1 MTYRVMIVDD
11 ERFIRRSFINR
22 IDWNRYGMEVV
33 GEAGDGKSA
42 CEMIPALEPDV
53 IFADIR
59 MPVMDGLELA
69 AFVRERYSGIYVILV
84 TAYSD
89 FEYARRGIASGVF
102 DYILKPLNP
111 ELLDETLSR
120 LLPLLEKEGKRRQEV
135 TSEEAQQMPEGTCF
149 AVLAAQRLDRT
160 GEKKPAAVRLEMCRR
175 STPERGRLFR
185 LSDCGDSAYSVYLL
199 QWENGDKVP
208 GDILPLVREFHADTE
223 NAGRTQDPEADR
235 GKGRPYIGVSE
246 VFRWDGAPDS
256 FQRAVE
262 ESIHALKCRLLYRVP
277 DRIYTWA
284 DARERSE
291 EQIVPRDPSPL
302 AEMARRSFEEHRF
315 IEGGQLLEDYIRQ
328 VPWGKIRNPDT
339 VENIV
344 DVCLGRLFR
353 AAWIA
358 GGDHQMD
365 LKLHAACLRRS
376 GYILEFADPDELAER
391 LREII
396 RKTTASMGEQQD
408 DLAVKAARFLQTHY
422 RENIQISTLEREFCV
437 SGSSLMT
444 TFKKEKGITINNYL
458 TMVRMERAK
467 ELLEGTAVSIQ
478 DAAAMVGYADANY
491 FTRAFKN
498 YTGMTPSQFRSGRT
512 ENPSP
517 RR

>member
-33 GEAGDGKSA
+33 GEAGDGRSA

-69 AFVRERYSGIYVILV
+69 ALVQERYSGIYVILV

-111 ELLDETLSR
+111 ELLDGTLSR

-149 AVLAAQRLDRT
+149 AALAAQRLDRT
-160 GEKKPAAVRLEMCRR
+160 GEKRPVAARLEMRQRR
-175 STPERGRLFR
+175 TPEKGRLFR
-185 LSDCGDSAYSVYLL
+185 ISDYGDSVYAVYLL
-199 QWENGDKVP
+199 QWENGGKVP
-208 GDILPLVREFHADTE
+208 GDILPLVRELAAETGEDQI
-223 NAGRTQDPEADR
+223 QDPEKGGNGDR
-235 GKGRPYIGVSE
+235 PFVGVSE
-246 VFRWDGAPDS
+246 VFCRDGAPDS
-256 FQRAVE
+256 FRRAVE

-284 DARERSE
+284 DARQRSE
-291 EQIVPRDPSPL
+291 GQIVSHNLSPL
-302 AEMARRSFEEHRF
+302 AEMAQRSFEEHRF
-315 IEGGQLLEDYIRQ
+315 IEGGQLLEDCIRQ
-328 VPWGKIRNPDT
+328 APWGKIGNPDAA
-339 VENIV
+339 EDIV
-344 DVCLGRLFR
+344 DACLGQLSR
-353 AAWIA
+353 ASRIA
-358 GGDHQMD
+358 GGDYQMD
-365 LKLHAACLRRS
+365 LRLHSSCLRRS
-376 GYILEFADPDELAER
+376 GYLLEFTDLDELGKK
-391 LREII
+391 LREVI
-396 RKTTASMGEQQD
+396 RRITAEMGEQQD
-408 DLAVKAARFLQTHY
+408 DLTVKVARFLQIHY

-458 TMVRMERAK
+458 TRVRMERAK
-467 ELLEGTAVSIQ
+467 ELLEGTTVSIQ

-498 YTGMTPSQFRSGRT
+498 YTGMTPSQFRVGST
-512 ENPSP
+512 ENSSP

>member
-33 GEAGDGKSA
+33 GEAGDGRSA

-69 AFVRERYSGIYVILV
+69 AFVQERYSGIYVILV
-84 TAYSD
+84 TAYSE

-102 DYILKPLNP
+102 DYVLKPLNP

-135 TSEEAQQMPEGTCF
+135 TSEEAQQMPEGACF

-160 GEKKPAAVRLEMCRR
+160 GEQKPAAARLEMRQR
-175 STPERGRLFR
+175 STPEKGRLFR
-185 LSDCGDSAYSVYLL
+185 ISDCGGSVYAVYLL
-199 QWENGDKVP
+199 RWENGDRVP
-208 GDILPLVREFHADTE
+208 GDILPLVRELAAETGE
-223 NAGRTQDPEADR
+223 NRIRDPE
-235 GKGRPYIGVSE
+235 KGGNGERPFIGVSE
-246 VFRWDGAPDS
+246 VFCRDGGPD
-256 FQRAVE
+256 FFRRAVE
-262 ESIHALKCRLLYRVP
+262 ESIYALKCRLLYRVP
-277 DRIYTWA
+277 DRIYTWT
-284 DARERSE
+284 DARQRSE
-291 EQIVPRDPSPL
+291 EQTVPHNPSPL

-315 IEGGQLLEDYIRQ
+315 IEGGRLLEDGIRQ
-328 VPWGKIRNPDT
+328 APWGEIRNPDT
-339 VENIV
+339 AEDIV
-344 DVCLGRLFR
+344 DGCLGQLSR
-353 AAWIA
+353 ASRIA
-358 GGDHQMD
+358 GGDYQMD
-365 LKLHAACLRRS
+365 LRLHSSCLRRS
-376 GYILEFADPDELAER
+376 GYLLEFTDLDELAER

-396 RKTTASMGEQQD
+396 RRITAEMGEQQD
-408 DLAVKAARFLQTHY
+408 DLTVKAARFLQIHY

-458 TMVRMERAK
+458 TTVRMERAK

-498 YTGMTPSQFRSGRT
+498 YTGMTPSQFRVGST